1 MGYSAYGMNFYVNST
16 MNIQVLQTLWFSICY
31 VTIGAVG
38 SRLYFGSNNY
48 TGSHQ
53 PIIHNVECQG
63 NESHFSQCH
72 MSSSGGSLCQL
83 QEAVL
88 LYCQGTAYDI
98 LTNMMC
104 FLYRAK

>member
-1 MGYSAYGMNFYVNST
+1 M
-16 MNIQVLQTLWFSICY
+16 
-31 VTIGAVG
+31 TIGAIG
-38 SRLYFGSNNY
+38 SRLYFGSTNY

-63 NESHFSQCH
+63 NESHFSQCRV
-72 MSSSGGSLCQL
+72 SSSDGILCQL
-83 QEAVL
+83 QEAVQ

-98 LTNMMC
+98 SKNMMC